1 MPRIFFDNASTT
13 PLDPAVAEA
22 VTMAMQELYGN
33 PSSIHA
39 EGRKARN
46 AVEQARKTVA
56 QLLGASIGEIFFTS
70 GGTESSNMVIKNAVR
85 DLGVKR
91 IISSR
96 IEHHCVLH
104 SVEALEK
111 HTNVQVEWVQLD
123 SQGRVNLE
131 HLEALL
137 QGSTAIT
144 LVSLMHANNE
154 IGNLLDLHV
163 VGTLCRQY
171 DAYFHSD
178 TVQTIGYYLIDLSTL
193 PIDFITGSAHKFFG
207 PKGTGFVFIRNE
219 AMLRPFIDGGG
230 QERNM
235 RGGTE
240 NTPGIIGL
248 AKALELAYEHM
259 VQRRTHIEQLRQL
272 LLTRIQDAFPMAVLY
287 GSPEYGHYKIL
298 NVGFPP
304 SPKTDMLLLNLDI
317 AGISVSG
324 GSACTSGA
332 DAGSHVID
340 AIGGLPGWKA
350 VRFSFSH
357 FNTAEEVETAVQA
370 LKTCLPSDLLASRWV

>member
-1 MPRIFFDNASTT
+1 MQRIFLDNASTT
-13 PLDPAVAEA
+13 PLDPQVIEVMTA
-22 VTMAMQELYGN
+22 AMRELYGN

-39 EGRKARN
+39 EGRKAR
-46 AVEQARKTVA
+46 AAIEQARKTVA
-56 QLLGASIGEIFFTS
+56 NRLGASIGEIFFTS
-70 GGTESSNMVIKNAVR
+70 GGTESSNMVLKGAVR
-85 DLGVKR
+85 DLGVRR

-111 HTNVQVEWVQLD
+111 YAGIEVAWMQLD
-123 SQGRVNLE
+123 AKGRVDMQ
-131 HLEALL
+131 HLEELL
-137 QGSTAIT
+137 QSGTAKT

-154 IGNLLDLHV
+154 IGTMIDLYA
-163 VGTLCRQY
+163 VGSLCRQHG
-171 DAYFHSD
+171 ALFHSD
-178 TVQTIGYYLIDLSTL
+178 TVQTIGYYPFNLSEL

-207 PKGTGFVFIRNE
+207 PKGTGFVYINGDN
-219 AMLRPFIDGGG
+219 MLHPFIDGGG

-240 NTPGIIGL
+240 NTPGIVGL
-248 AKALELAYEHM
+248 AKALDLACEHM
-259 VQRRTHIEQLRQL
+259 DARRAHIESLRSAL
-272 LLTRIQDAFPMAVLY
+272 RTRIEAAFPAACFY
-287 GSPEYGHYKIL
+287 GDPDDGHFKLL

-304 SPKTDMLLLNLDI
+304 SPKTELLLLNLDI

-332 DAGSHVID
+332 DAGSHVVD
-340 AIGGLPGWKA
+340 ALGGEPGWKA

-357 FNTAEEVETAVQA
+357 SNTMEEVDVVMGKLRE
-370 LKTCLPSDLLASRWV
+370 CLPDI